1 MNPISFR
8 PQQSCKRDYNT
19 TIDNDLEQYKN
30 SRDNNLNISNKSN
43 KNNNTKQNNIE
54 PPKEYKKEEFI
65 EKFNE
70 LHEDVYFNPYKI
82 LDIDKNYDPE
92 SLKIKYKEKAL
103 VYHPDRPTGDI
114 DIFKDI
120 TKSYLYLLKK
130 YKENIP
136 DKEIIELKDDFSK
149 FMEEQEKQKKNNILL
164 QDNKFDIKQF
174 NNIFEQHNEKIDN
187 GYDNF
192 MKDNETNQ
200 DKESYI
206 FSDKFNINIFNK
218 IFDKNTRKKIKSDK
232 LQLYKEPE
240 TVFQSSYDFSEL
252 GQEDPDDYT
261 SGFNFDRKI
270 NFTDCKRAYS
280 EPETID
286 CEIKTYKNMEE
297 LEKHRSDLSYNMSE
311 EDSNNYNNFLE
322 ENKILEENRQKRLEK
337 QDMNI
342 LKRYNRINK
351 ILLN

>member
-8 PQQSCKRDYNT
+8 PQQSCKKDYTIN
-19 TIDNDLEQYKN
+19 IDNQFEQYKN
-30 SRDNNLNISNKSN
+30 NRDSNFEILSKNSESNKE
-43 KNNNTKQNNIE
+43 TT
-54 PPKEYKKEEFI
+54 PPTEYKKEEFI
-65 EKFNE
+65 EKFKE

-82 LDIDKNYDPE
+82 LDIDKNYDPD
-92 SLKIKYKEKAL
+92 SLKMKYKEQAL
-103 VYHPDRPTGDI
+103 IYHPDRPTGDI

-136 DKEIIELKDDFSK
+136 DKQIVELKDDFNK
-149 FMEEQEKQKKNNILL
+149 FIEEQDNEKKNNILL
-164 QDNKFDIKQF
+164 QNNKFDINKF
-174 NNIFEQHNEKIDN
+174 NNIFDENNEKIDN

-192 MKDNETNQ
+192 MKDNINNE
-200 DKESYI
+200 KESYI

-218 IFDKNTRKKIKSDK
+218 LFDKNTRKQIKSQK

-240 TVFQSSYDFSEL
+240 TVFQSSCDYTEL
-252 GQEDPDDYT
+252 GEEDPADYT
-261 SGFNFDRKI
+261 SSFNFDRKI

-286 CEIKTYKNMEE
+286 CEVKTYENLEQ
-297 LEKHRSDLSYNMSE
+297 LEKDRSDLSYNMSE
-311 EDSNNYNNFLE
+311 EDSNNYNNYLH
-322 ENKILEENRQKRLEK
+322 ENTIKESNRQKRLER

-342 LKRYNRINK
+342 LKKYNRINK
-351 ILLN
+351 ILLQ